1 MFPTPHA
8 MEKPPVD
15 DLFNPYA
22 APKAEVRVGPH
33 AGDDDGV
40 WRDGAVLVMTKYA
53 KLPDRCLK
61 CNGPADGW
69 ALKRSLSWHPQVYY
83 LLLLISPIIYII
95 VALIVRKTAKVY
107 FPLCERHRRRRRR
120 AIAVGWLASLLGIA
134 LIFAAATVVPTIVE
148 VQTHWIIVPV
158 VFFVGVVLFLTGIIY
173 GFIRSQV
180 AVPTRIDKRF
190 VWLNK
195 VGPAF
200 LATLPFWR

>member
-1 MFPTPHA
+1 
-8 MEKPPVD
+8 MEKPAVD

-40 WRDGAVLVMTKYA
+40 WRHGAVLVMTKNA
-53 KLPDRCLK
+53 RLPDRCLK

-69 ALKRSLSWHPQVYY
+69 ALKRSLSWHPQVIYI
-83 LLLLISPIIYII
+83 LLLSPIIYII

-120 AIAVGWLASLLGIA
+120 AIAVGWLVSLLGIA
-134 LIFAAATVVPTIVE
+134 MIFVVPTAVPTM
-148 VQTHWIIVPV
+148 VGGQTDWIIIP
-158 VFFVGVVLFLTGIIY
+158 GVILSGVLLLTGIIY
-173 GFIRSQV
+173 GFMLSQV

-190 VWLNK
+190 VWLRK
-195 VGPAF
+195 VGPDF
-200 LATLPFWR
+200 LATLPHWI